1 MKLFSKKVI
10 LLIEDDQILQ
20 ELYLESLS
28 QEGFVVLQALNG
40 KRGLQ
45 LAKIE
50 KPDLILLDIM
60 LPAGMN
66 GFDVLK
72 DLKSNQET
80 KKIPVVMLTNLESEE
95 KTARDMGAEDYLI
108 KANLSIEQIV
118 DKVKKK
124 FASVWV
130 LFKFNSEMIV
140 KY

>member
-124 FASVWV
+124 FASV
-130 LFKFNSEMIV
+130 
-140 KY
+140 